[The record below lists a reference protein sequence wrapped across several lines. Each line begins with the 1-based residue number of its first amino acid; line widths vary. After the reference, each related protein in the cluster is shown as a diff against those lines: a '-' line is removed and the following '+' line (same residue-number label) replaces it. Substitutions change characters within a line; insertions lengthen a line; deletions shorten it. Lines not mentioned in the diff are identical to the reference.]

1 MQLFTS
7 RMLGSNSVAGHIGL
21 SKDFLRFP
29 QTGEATEMSCNT
41 MEMLCELGFEE
52 YCPLKEG
59 YFGTLG
65 LQKGV
70 RFLLREV
77 RMSAF
82 GTLKMW
88 SFRGE
93 IAETV
98 TFCTLWEVSVYGS
111 CPQAKVRLFS

>member
-1 MQLFTS
+1 
-7 RMLGSNSVAGHIGL
+7 MLGSNSVAGHIGL

-70 RFLLREV
+70 RL
-77 RMSAF
+77 
-82 GTLKMW
+82 
-88 SFRGE
+88 
-93 IAETV
+93 
-98 TFCTLWEVSVYGS
+98 
-111 CPQAKVRLFS
+111 